1 MVSEAGFNSLKR
13 EVEELERLIPNLA
26 DTSGRRVFQ
35 FCRLTAAEIAAITSP
50 VEGMVVR
57 NTTTGDTE
65 EYKSGNW
72 QAIGSG
78 GGGGSWTVPTLVN
91 GWVNYGGGFSPVGYC
106 KGGPGFVHLR
116 GLIANGTAGTIFTL
130 PPGFRPTYR
139 QLLATISSSALARV
153 DIYADG
159 TVISL
164 IYNSAWLS
172 LDGLT
177 FATF

>member
-1 MVSEAGFNSLKR
+1 MVSDAGFNSLKR
-13 EVEELERLIPNLA
+13 EMEELERLIPNLA

-65 EYKSGNW
+65 EYKSGSW
-72 QAIGSG
+72 QAIG

-91 GWVNYGGGFSPVGYC
+91 GWVNYGNGCSPAGYC
-106 KGGPGFVHLR
+106 KDGQGFVHLR
-116 GLIANGTAGTIFTL
+116 GLIANGTANTIFTL
-130 PPGFRPTYR
+130 PPGLRPTYR
-139 QLLATISSSALARV
+139 QLLTTTSKSTLARV
-153 DIYADG
+153 DIFADG
-159 TVISL
+159 TVISI
-164 IYNSAWLS
+164 IYSSEWLS